1 MSTLTGIYPNMS
13 EQDYHARPELSS
25 TGARSLLRV
34 AAKFDYDRTHSV
46 HKDVFDLGSAVH
58 TKVLGKG
65 WKVDVHDFDNW
76 TTKAAKEAKAASRA
90 CGRIPMLAKDYAVVE
105 AMAESVLN
113 DPRARRIFEAGG
125 QVEASMFAADPET
138 GVPMRARPDLMAPG
152 RMVDLKT
159 ANDASDDGFARSA
172 AEFGYQAQE
181 WWYRRV
187 RQIVTGEPDADFLF
201 VVVEK
206 SPPYLV
212 NVIELDGLFAEIG
225 RSQVDRAL
233 RLYAECSASGVWPG
247 YGRSDGQ
254 PNLVGPPAW
263 LVYSEGM
270 EF

>member
-1 MSTLTGIYPNMS
+1 MTTLTGIHEDMD
-13 EQDYHARPELSS
+13 EQTYHARPELSS
-25 TGARSLLRV
+25 TGARTLLRV
-34 AAKFDYDRTHSV
+34 AAKFDWDRTHPV

-65 WKVDVHDFDNW
+65 WPVLVFDFDSW
-76 TTKAAKEAKAASRA
+76 RTKDAQAAQREAREAGA
-90 CGRIPMLAKDYAVVE
+90 IPMLRKDFHTVQ
-105 AMAESVLN
+105 AMTFAVLN

-125 QVEASMFAADPET
+125 QVEASLFATDPET

-172 AEFGYQAQE
+172 AEFGYQTQE

-247 YGRSDGQ
+247 YERADGQ
-254 PNLVGPPAW
+254 PNVVGPPAW